1 MTTFNIGRLGRYYNI
16 KHFRIVTVSWS
27 TDQLEENNE
36 CVDKFEVGVENIGDN
51 QERKLCS
58 VGVKTG
64 VDDYD
69 CRLDVSNEKYCGH
82 RFGFWIT
89 AVNVNNNRG
98 VERVQTFAN
107 TIIDVNCDNETDT
120 IAEKVIINNTIQC
133 FIHL

>member
-1 MTTFNIGRLGRYYNI
+1 MD
-16 KHFRIVTVSWS
+16 HFRIVIVSWNK
-27 TDQLEENNE
+27 DQLAENSE
-36 CVDKFEVGVENIGDN
+36 CVDKFEVGVENIEDD

-58 VGVKTG
+58 VGVKRG
-64 VDDYD
+64 VDSYD
-69 CRLDVSNEKYCGH
+69 CRLDVSNEKYCGQ

-120 IAEKVIINNTIQC
+120 IAEKVNHDINNIV
-133 FIHL
+133 HYL

>member
-1 MTTFNIGRLGRYYNI
+1 MDD
-16 KHFRIVTVSWS
+16 FRIVIVSWNK
-27 TDQLEENNE
+27 DQLAENIE
-36 CVDKFEVGVENIGDN
+36 CVDKFEVGVENIGDD

-64 VDDYD
+64 VDSYD

-107 TIIDVNCDNETDT
+107 TIIVVNCDNETDT
-120 IAEKVIINNTIQC
+120 VAEKVNNDTNGTVFFNLWLSLMTQK
-133 FIHL
+133 